1 MSRPALAL
9 APRPQLL
16 MCPPRHF
23 EVSYSI
29 NPWMQPER
37 QRVDRTRAQRQ
48 WKALQRAC
56 ARHADLHEL
65 APAAGLPDLVFTAN
79 AGLVHGPCFVPAAFR
94 HPQRQPESTLFADWF
109 HRRGYRL
116 RPLPPGIVFEGAGD
130 ALFEPGGRRLWMGQG
145 PRSAAAAAPAL
156 RAMLGIEVEPL
167 QLIDPRFYHLDTCF
181 CPLPRGGLLY
191 FPAAFDEDA
200 RLRIEAAFPADR
212 RIAVTEAEAL
222 RFACNAIVLGEVV
235 LADGLGAATTESLAE
250 LGFDV
255 EPVALDEFHKSGG
268 SAKCLSLRLDVPEGV
283 ALPQARVRP
292 SQSSAPRA
300 AARPLAKQAVSR

>member
-1 MSRPALAL
+1 MSRPVLAL

-29 NPWMQPER
+29 NPWMQPA
-37 QRVDRTRAQRQ
+37 QCRVDRARAHRQ

-56 ARHADLHEL
+56 ARHASLHALE
-65 APAAGLPDLVFTAN
+65 PAAGLPDLVFTAN
-79 AGLVHGPCFVPAAFR
+79 AGLVHGQTFVPAAFR
-94 HPQRQPESTLFADWF
+94 HPQRQPETALFADWF
-109 HRRGYRL
+109 HRQGYRI
-116 RPLPPGIVFEGAGD
+116 RRLPPGIVFEGAGD
-130 ALFEPGGRRLWMGQG
+130 ALFEPGGRRLWMGHG
-145 PRSAAAAAPAL
+145 PRSEPEAASAL
-156 RAMLGIEVEPL
+156 RGMLGIEVEPL
-167 QLIDPRFYHLDTCF
+167 RLVDPRFYHLDTCF

-191 FPAAFDEDA
+191 FPAAFDEES
-200 RLRIEAAFPADR
+200 RLRIEAGFPADR
-212 RIAVTEAEAL
+212 RVAVTEAEAL

-235 LADGLGAATTESLAE
+235 LADGLGAASIEGLAE

-268 SAKCLSLRLDVPEGV
+268 SAKCLSLRLDAPEGA
-283 ALPQARVRP
+283 ALPQARVRA
-292 SQSSAPRA
+292 SQSRTPSA